1 MGFSSVNCASGN
13 SALAGGVVGTFI
25 NIPFLGDFGPIMGG
39 ALTGYA
45 TEIYCQNRFV
55 SPIDRS
61 ALTAGALAVGA
72 HADAFIRTRRAPIG
86 DTFRHSFALI

>member
-1 MGFSSVNCASGN
+1 MTMGFSSVNCASGN

-25 NIPFLGDFGPIMGG
+25 NIPFLGDFGPILGG

-55 SPIDRS
+55 SPIDRA
-61 ALTAGALAVGA
+61 ALTAMGYGAMGGAAGITARMVVG
-72 HADAFIRTRRAPIG
+72 I
-86 DTFRHSFALI
+86 

>member
-13 SALAGGVVGTFI
+13 SALAGGAVGAFI

-45 TEIYCQNRFV
+45 TEMYCQKRFV
-55 SPIDRS
+55 SPMDRS
-61 ALTAGALAVGA
+61 ALSAMGYGAMGGMGGIAARSVLG
-72 HADAFIRTRRAPIG
+72 I
-86 DTFRHSFALI
+86 

>member
-13 SALAGGVVGTFI
+13 SALAGGAVGAFI

-45 TEIYCQNRFV
+45 TEMYCQGKFV
-55 SPIDRS
+55 SPIDRA
-61 ALTAGALAVGA
+61 ALTSMGYGAMGGAVGVA
-72 HADAFIRTRRAPIG
+72 GRMFTGI
-86 DTFRHSFALI
+86 

>member
-13 SALAGGVVGTFI
+13 SALAGGAVGAFI
-25 NIPFLGDFGPIMGG
+25 YIPVLGNFGPILGG

-45 TEIYCQNRFV
+45 TEIYCQNRIV

-61 ALTAGALAVGA
+61 ALTAMGYGAMGGA
-72 HADAFIRTRRAPIG
+72 AGIIARQTLGI
-86 DTFRHSFALI
+86 

>member
-1 MGFSSVNCASGN
+1 MTMGFSSVNCASGN

-45 TEIYCQNRFV
+45 TEIYCQGKFV

-61 ALTAGALAVGA
+61 ALTAMGYGAMGGA
-72 HADAFIRTRRAPIG
+72 AGITAQIALSSLTR
-86 DTFRHSFALI
+86 

>member
-1 MGFSSVNCASGN
+1 MTMGFSSVNCASGN

-45 TEIYCQNRFV
+45 TEMYCQKRFV
-55 SPIDRS
+55 SPMDRS
-61 ALTAGALAVGA
+61 ALSAMGYGAMGGAAGIAGRMVLG
-72 HADAFIRTRRAPIG
+72 I
-86 DTFRHSFALI
+86 

>member
-1 MGFSSVNCASGN
+1 MTMGFSSVNCASGN

-45 TEIYCQNRFV
+45 TETV
-55 SPIDRS
+55 SYTHPEP
-61 ALTAGALAVGA
+61 
-72 HADAFIRTRRAPIG
+72 TRPY
-86 DTFRHSFALI
+86 

>member
-45 TEIYCQNRFV
+45 TEMYCQKRFV
-55 SPIDRS
+55 SPMDRS
-61 ALTAGALAVGA
+61 ALSAMGYGAMGGMGGIAARSVLG
-72 HADAFIRTRRAPIG
+72 I
-86 DTFRHSFALI
+86 

>member
-1 MGFSSVNCASGN
+1 MTMGFSSVNCASGN

-45 TEIYCQNRFV
+45 TEIYCQGKFV

-61 ALTAGALAVGA
+61 ALSAMGYGAMGGMGGTAARSVLG
-72 HADAFIRTRRAPIG
+72 I
-86 DTFRHSFALI
+86 